1 MFNIVL
7 RKEAKVAHVLSV
19 VPINVEFRRALVG
32 RNHIVARVANI
43 NLQHGND
50 VFVWRLQK
58 SGLFT
63 VNSMYSHLVCNGL
76 KVSQSSLAA

>member
-7 RKEAKVAHVLSV
+7 RKEANVAHVLSV

-43 NLQHGND
+43 NLFSRIG
-50 VFVWRLQK
+50 
-58 SGLFT
+58 
-63 VNSMYSHLVCNGL
+63 
-76 KVSQSSLAA
+76 